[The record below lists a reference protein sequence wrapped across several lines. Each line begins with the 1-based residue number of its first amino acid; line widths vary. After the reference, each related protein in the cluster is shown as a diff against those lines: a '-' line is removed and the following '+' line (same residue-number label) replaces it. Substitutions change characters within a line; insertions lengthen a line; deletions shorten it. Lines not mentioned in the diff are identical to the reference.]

1 MTYELTMAA
10 TRSGMK
16 ESIFLKDSS
25 MLDVYQDQARNTLI
39 LLIERNINFYLDILY
54 MSVKRCVSHKLMMW
68 VYAVCVALATNNF

>member
-39 LLIERNINFYLDILY
+39 LLIERNINFYLQG
-54 MSVKRCVSHKLMMW
+54 VSIN
-68 VYAVCVALATNNF
+68 CQQ

>member
-39 LLIERNINFYLDILY
+39 LLIERNINFTIINYSLHVCEK
-54 MSVKRCVSHKLMMW
+54 MCV
-68 VYAVCVALATNNF
+68 T